1 MHSLCVY
8 LPQYFPW
15 GMLICPFSGNRS
27 ARKVLYNKY
36 LDFVANEIHYYFD
49 LVMPQGKYYISLPK
63 LITLVTF
70 WHVMKTTSCQAYPYN
85 SLTKFAL

>member
-1 MHSLCVY
+1 MLFRSL
-8 LPQYFPW
+8 
-15 GMLICPFSGNRS
+15 SGNRS

-63 LITLVTF
+63 LITLVTC
-70 WHVMKTTSCQAYPYN
+70 HILARDEDHIVSGLPYYYVVR
-85 SLTKFAL
+85 SYLHIGVYRI